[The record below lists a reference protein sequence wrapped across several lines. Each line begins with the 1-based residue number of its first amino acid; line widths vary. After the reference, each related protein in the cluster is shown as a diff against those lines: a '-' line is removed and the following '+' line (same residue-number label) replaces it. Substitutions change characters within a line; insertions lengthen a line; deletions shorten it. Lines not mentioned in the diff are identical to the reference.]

1 MNPAPMQRRA
11 FLASSLALASGLAL
25 PIGRAGWFARA
36 AEPDGKR
43 LIVIFL
49 RGAVDGLNVVVPYGD
64 DVYYNARS
72 SIAVQPPGREHGA
85 INLDGHFGLHPALAA
100 LLPRWQGGQLAFVH
114 ASGSPDPTRSH
125 FDAQLYMENG
135 TPGRGALPDG
145 WMNRLLGALPGPRS
159 AGRAIAFGPQVPRI
173 LAGSQPVANLS
184 SGNDIGKPLA
194 IDRPGVSQAF
204 ASLYDGNDAMS
215 KAFQDSVQSRQ
226 QMQAD
231 AESMAAGGGAE
242 QMAADNGAPLPNGFP
257 SDAAKLARMMRQDP
271 SIRLAF
277 FALGGWDTHIRQGN
291 GEGQLANRLRPLGDG
306 LAALAGG
313 LGPAFDDSLIVVMS
327 EFGRTVHENGN
338 GGTDHGHG
346 NVLWL
351 LGGKVAGGRV
361 YGKWPGLRP
370 DQLYQERDL
379 AVTTDFRLI
388 LGPTVTRH
396 LSLPDQTI
404 ATLFPGIPAGSVSS
418 SLLRA

>member
-1 MNPAPMQRRA
+1 MNRRR
-11 FLASSLALASGLAL
+11 FLSSGLAAASGLAL

-36 AEPDGKR
+36 SETDGKR

-49 RGAVDGLNVVVPYGD
+49 RGAVDGLNVLVPYGD
-64 DVYYNARS
+64 DNYYNARS
-72 SIAVQPPGREHGA
+72 TIAVAAPGREHGA
-85 INLDGHFGLHPALAA
+85 IDLDGHFGLHPALAA
-100 LLPRWQGGQLAFVH
+100 LLPHWRAGHLAFVH

-135 TPGRGALPDG
+135 TPGRGVSADG
-145 WMNRLLGALPGPRS
+145 WMNRLLGTLPGPQS
-159 AGRAIAFGPQVPRI
+159 ASRAIAFGPQIPRI
-173 LAGSQPVANLS
+173 LIGSQPVANLA
-184 SGNDIGKPLA
+184 SGNDVGKPLA

-204 ASLYDGNDAMS
+204 ASLYGGNDAMS

-231 AESMAAGGGAE
+231 AVSMAAADSKE

-257 SDAAKLARMMRQDP
+257 ADAAKLARMMRQDAK
-271 SIRLAF
+271 IRLAF

-306 LAALAGG
+306 LAALASG
-313 LGPAFDDSLIVVMS
+313 LGPAFDDTLIVVMS

-351 LGGKVAGGRV
+351 LGGQIAGGRV
-361 YGKWPGLRP
+361 YGQWPGLRR

-379 AVTTDFRLI
+379 AVTTDFRRV

-396 LSLPDQTI
+396 LTLPDQTI
-404 ATLFPGIPAGSVSS
+404 ATLFPDIPAGGVYS